1 MLLRKVF
8 CATSEGFVL
17 LRKVSPRGLSR
28 GFQEF
33 IPRAYHVPV
42 TWEGIVLLRKVFL
55 TDKSGN
61 FCRVTP
67 GSC

>member
-1 MLLRKVF
+1 MLLRKV
-8 CATSEGFVL
+8 CCVTSEGFVL

-42 TWEGIVLLRKVFL
+42 TSEGFFDR
-55 TDKSGN
+55 
-61 FCRVTP
+61 
-67 GSC
+67 